1 MMCDSKYIFFLQIRL
16 QIILCPSFHLLILM
30 NHLFVTH
37 KSCTCVLEWFSMFRC
52 QKFKCIIWWP
62 NRNRSWWYNNII
74 YTKQKNVNE
83 ISFICSNSFFNRC
96 QHHIT
101 FNVKLTVFVFLKNDV
116 YFQIPKIYRNTHIW
130 FVEIQIHVKY
140 QQMI

>member
-1 MMCDSKYIFFLQIRL
+1 MPQNINFLQIRL

-62 NRNRSWWYNNII
+62 NRNRSWWYNII
-74 YTKQKNVNE
+74 YTKQKNVNK
-83 ISFICSNSFFNRC
+83 ISFINSNSFF
-96 QHHIT
+96 
-101 FNVKLTVFVFLKNDV
+101 KLSVFVFLKIELI
-116 YFQIPKIYRNTHIW
+116 FRIPKSSQKFTEIGTHIW

>member
-1 MMCDSKYIFFLQIRL
+1 MVYFFQIRL
-16 QIILCPSFHLLILM
+16 QIILCPSSHLLILM

-74 YTKQKNVNE
+74 CTKQKNVNE
-83 ISFICSNSFFNRC
+83 ISFICSISFF
-96 QHHIT
+96 
-101 FNVKLTVFVFLKNDV
+101 KLSVFVFLKNKII
-116 YFQIPKIYRNTHIW
+116 FRFPKSSQKFTEIGTHIW

>member
-1 MMCDSKYIFFLQIRL
+1 MPQNINFLQIRL

-83 ISFICSNSFFNRC
+83 ISFICSISFF
-96 QHHIT
+96 
-101 FNVKLTVFVFLKNDV
+101 KLSVFVFLKNKII
-116 YFQIPKIYRNTHIW
+116 FRFPKSSQKFTEIGTHIW